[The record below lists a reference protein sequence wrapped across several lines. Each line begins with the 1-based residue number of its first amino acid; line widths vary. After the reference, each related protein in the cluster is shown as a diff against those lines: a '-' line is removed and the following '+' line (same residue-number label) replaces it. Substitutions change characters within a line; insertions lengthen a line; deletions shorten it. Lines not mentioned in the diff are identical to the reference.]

1 MWSWNRAPWY
11 LTKGVENLS
20 PHKNLH
26 VVVISFVH
34 NCHKLE
40 ETKMSF
46 SRWVGKS
53 TEVHPN
59 NEYYMALREMNYQ
72 EMRRQGGNLNEHY
85 WVKVIKKVPLVLFS
99 TGNNGVKINSL
110 ILDAFFKWTNCLYQ
124 HGNLIEITLE
134 ETCQT
139 KGWPYLWRVNQKK
152 KKSFKMSLFLFDI

>member
-34 NCHKLE
+34 NCHNLE

-72 EMRRQGGNLNEHY
+72 EMKRQGGNLNAHY
-85 WVKVIKKVPLVLFS
+85 WVKVIKKKVPLVLFS

-152 KKSFKMSLFLFDI
+152 KF